1 MPSRPRSTTSSS
13 GATSW
18 RFPIAS
24 PAHPRRLTQRVNDEN
39 GSRSSSSSASSG
51 GQSTATHGHARRSTS
66 GSRRLHSW
74 SERYASSSASA
85 GTSRVD
91 SSFARITLPY
101 SSARAGNVAACARPA
116 SCRNT
121 GHVSTAG
128 GGISVSTTRAP
139 SASSRSDHASTWS
152 LLSVSRPSPSRGA
165 RRRSPTVRPASC
177 GSGTARPLRT
187 DHSAAVSSTVAG
199 HRPDGVERRAERI
212 DPVDRD
218 PAPARLQRD
227 DVAGGGGES
236 HRAAGVRSDREVAE
250 ARGESRP
257 VAAGRATR
265 RPAGMGGVV
274 DGAVPLVR
282 AEHPPRE
289 LRQIRLPDDRGARV
303 QRSLDDDRVS
313 VGHVVRVDLRAVR
326 RADARGVDEVLDEK
340 RASRERPAGRTA

>member
-1 MPSRPRSTTSSS
+1 MPSRPRARPRPPARPAGGSRSR
-13 GATSW
+13 G
-18 RFPIAS
+18 

-187 DHSAAVSSTVAG
+187 DHSAAVSSTVRAIG
-199 HRPDGVERRAERI
+199 PTVSNDG
-212 DPVDRD
+212 
-218 PAPARLQRD
+218 QS
-227 DVAGGGGES
+227 G
-236 HRAAGVRSDREVAE
+236 
-250 ARGESRP
+250 
-257 VAAGRATR
+257 
-265 RPAGMGGVV
+265 
-274 DGAVPLVR
+274 
-282 AEHPPRE
+282 
-289 LRQIRLPDDRGARV
+289 
-303 QRSLDDDRVS
+303 
-313 VGHVVRVDLRAVR
+313 
-326 RADARGVDEVLDEK
+326 
-340 RASRERPAGRTA
+340 